1 MKRLAVLFAFA
12 LFLLLPTSVAA
23 AECQF
28 VLGFKTLRDLIGHEI
43 VGECLENEHHGANGD
58 ALQQTTGGLLV
69 WRKADNWT
77 AFTDGYRT
85 WINGPN
91 GLVQRLNTERFEW
104 EADYA
109 PGGGI
114 ATPTPTPGP
123 PSWFDNPPDAQHSEA
138 LRIIEEIVDKELAVG
153 AEVTKL
159 SWVNDGVWW
168 NEVDVLSILNNL
180 MDGDQALVRQIV
192 SPDFRFYLLEPGLE
206 SISQVAD
213 YEWLADGLNA
223 NEMRALISIVGI
235 AKHDHELAG
244 SLLDFSWT
252 SDGITDEESILI
264 YSLSS
269 LIPHRSGIL
278 ERFLEY
284 QWLADGVIRSERVAL
299 GELAHLSLRDP
310 EVARQALNYEWVVDG
325 VTWNEGLVL
334 SEVLYASERILS
346 YIRDANSRP
355 PELATE
361 FPWLANDL
369 DANEMRAFIGIAMT
383 RQLAPLIYDRLQ
395 EYSWV
400 ADGITRRESEIII
413 DLYYTASNDVEL
425 ARQIVGMGL
434 LDDPIRDSDGY
445 ALKSL
450 RNLARNPDSLTLLTN
465 QPWFADGLDEEE
477 TAFVAALDAA
487 NRYSDAWYRSL
498 LQTRY
503 AQSTTIA
510 SGGEVKVWAFWHLP
524 FPSSDDTLD
533 LIEDV
538 VLASEKIMSVPFPTT
553 DVILLF
559 VDRET
564 WGQGGGIN
572 TDEYAVIERP
582 EGSPNWRG
590 LIYHEAAHYYKLG
603 LSFWFTEG
611 GAEFIT
617 AYTMDQVGFES
628 LESHR
633 ADLQGSTYCAEEGFE
648 NLQKLLDYEESHGC
662 NYGLG
667 NLFLISLLKLLG
679 NDVMSAALRELYL
692 QPELKGR
699 DLSEEDFYRTFLKHT
714 PSELRGEFRDLYR
727 RLHGG
732 PYADVQ
738 E

>member
-1 MKRLAVLFAFA
+1 MIAGIVEQDSSYGTK
-12 LFLLLPTSVAA
+12 VA
-23 AECQF
+23 
-28 VLGFKTLRDLIGHEI
+28 G
-43 VGECLENEHHGANGD
+43 
-58 ALQQTTGGLLV
+58 
-69 WRKADNWT
+69 
-77 AFTDGYRT
+77 
-85 WINGPN
+85 
-91 GLVQRLNTERFEW
+91 
-104 EADYA
+104 
-109 PGGGI
+109 
-114 ATPTPTPGP
+114 
-123 PSWFDNPPDAQHSEA
+123 
-138 LRIIEEIVDKELAVG
+138 
-153 AEVTKL
+153 L
-159 SWVNDGVWW
+159 SWVIDGVDWEEVRLLEILAETF
-168 NEVDVLSILNNL
+168 NE
-180 MDGDQALVRQIV
+180 DQELARHIV
-192 SPDFRFYLLEPGLE
+192 SPDFRPYLSNPGLE
-206 SISQVAD
+206 SISRVAE

-325 VTWNEGLVL
+325 VTWNEHLVL
-334 SEVLYASERILS
+334 SELGSTSERTLS
-346 YIRDANSRP
+346 YIRDADSRP
-355 PELATE
+355 TELATD
-361 FPWLANDL
+361 FAWLTNDL

-413 DLYYTASNDVEL
+413 DLYYTASSNVEL

-450 RNLARNPDSLTLLTN
+450 RYLARNPDSLALLTN
-465 QPWFADGLDEEE
+465 QPWFADGLGEEE

-487 NRYSDAWYRSL
+487 KRYSDAWYHSL
-498 LQTRY
+498 LQARY
-503 AQSTTIA
+503 AQSTTITLPLA
-510 SGGEVKVWAFWHLP
+510 GEVRVWVFWHVP

-559 VDRET
+559 VDQET
-564 WGQGGGIN
+564 WGRGGGIN
-572 TDEYAVIERP
+572 SGEYMVVARS
-582 EGSPNWRG
+582 EGSPNYRG
-590 LIYHEAAHYYKLG
+590 LIYHETAHYYKLG

-679 NDVMSAALRELYL
+679 KDVMSAALSELYL

-699 DLSEEDFYRTFLKHT
+699 DLSEEGFYRTFLKHT
-714 PSELRGEFRDLYR
+714 PSELRDEFRDMYR

-732 PYADVQ
+732 PYPDVQ